1 MDNETPVDRWPRLP
15 PADVLPAIVPAGHF
29 LIRTERVILALS
41 HLSVYP
47 DGCAL
52 ELLGRARG
60 PEATIDDFWRLVFT
74 VEFGAERA
82 TLYDKTAPHWRPDG
96 GPALQLTPGGT
107 EGTQTNHRI
116 EVSLPLWLSPLP
128 PAVAGSL
135 SLERRETGAG
145 PVSCPLDGE
154 AIVAAAGLAQPFWQ

>member
-1 MDNETPVDRWPRLP
+1 MGNETPVDRWPRLP
-15 PADVLPAIVPAGHF
+15 PANVLPAIVATGHF
-29 LIRTERVILALS
+29 LIRTERVILALT

-47 DGCAL
+47 DGCTL

-60 PEATIDDFWRLVFT
+60 PEATIDDFSRLVFT

-82 TLYDKTAPHWRPDG
+82 TLYDKTAPRWRPDG
-96 GPALQLTPGGT
+96 GPALQLTAGGSA
-107 EGTQTNHRI
+107 GTQMGQQV

-128 PAVAGSL
+128 PAVAGTL

-145 PVSCPLDGE
+145 AVSCPLDGA
-154 AIVAAAGLAQPFWQ
+154 AIVAAAGSAQPFWQ